1 MSGAAGQPL
10 GGDRTPSLPAFV
22 LPELPEESSNSAPF
36 VSGFKLPVIH
46 DGSESDT
53 FKFTL
58 PPIVSEGSQDQSSSL
73 KAFSLPTLPSSIGD
87 TRAISPDVMPGRLA
101 SPLRLATAH
110 PFRSSTQSTQP
121 PKLSEKGKEK
131 ASDGAP
137 RFNLPNLD
145 GTLTPIAQALL
156 DALPPP
162 ALAFNVPELH
172 HSPSRVPAFS
182 LPQLSE
188 PISSTLIPAFSLP
201 EIPNADS
208 SLTPAFHLPPLTAGA
223 PIPTFAL
230 KLGPPQEIIP
240 PSPQPP
246 TAYPDV
252 RTQDTD
258 FANITDAEMTLPEE
272 VPVEVTVESI
282 KEKIKKYSEQHKCV
296 ASRAVSRPIVWG
308 GYIAHNNP
316 PHPQPLLLTMLE
328 SNNRVEVA
336 NELFNTSVRETALCY
351 DYIKILEVVKYNI
364 EDLGQTRL

>member
-10 GGDRTPSLPAFV
+10 EGDRTPSLPAFV

-46 DGSESDT
+46 DGSESGLFLADIT
-53 FKFTL
+53 QFHW
-58 PPIVSEGSQDQSSSL
+58 GH
-73 KAFSLPTLPSSIGD
+73 PSHLTGRD
-87 TRAISPDVMPGRLA
+87 ARASCFATPASHR
-101 SPLRLATAH
+101 SPLQEFNSVNPA
-110 PFRSSTQSTQP
+110 
-121 PKLSEKGKEK
+121 PKVEWEGKGK

-137 RFNLPNLD
+137 RFKLPNLD

-296 ASRAVSRPIVWG
+296 ASRAVSRPIVWE
-308 GYIAHNNP
+308 GYIANNNP